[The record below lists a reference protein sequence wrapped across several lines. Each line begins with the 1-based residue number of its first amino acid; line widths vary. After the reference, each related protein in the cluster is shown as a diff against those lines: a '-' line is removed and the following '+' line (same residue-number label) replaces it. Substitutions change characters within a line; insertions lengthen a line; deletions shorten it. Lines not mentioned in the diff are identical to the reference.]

1 MKAAKKIIVTNRR
14 MFTFSVEA
22 ATNPAKNRSESPGI
36 KKAINTPV
44 SKKMMTPIK
53 M

>member
-1 MKAAKKIIVTNRR
+1 MKAAKKIIVTSKR
-14 MFTFSVEA
+14 MFTFSVDA

-36 KKAINTPV
+36 KKATRTPV
-44 SKKMMTPIK
+44 SKKIITPMK